1 MWAPIEDIYKLSNE
15 PWFIEHVY
23 KKLNEKL
30 NKIRNKLEPKS
41 K

>member
-30 NKIRNKLEPKS
+30 YKLIKENKI
-41 K
+41 